1 MPSVAETID
10 AYVAAWAETD
20 ADKRRALIERAWA
33 ADGSYV
39 DPIADIEGRDALSE
53 MIAGFH
59 AQSPGST
66 IVKTSGIDQHH
77 DKIRFA
83 WAMRGADGKTM
94 LEGIDVGEV
103 DADGKLALIVG
114 FWGAPPEG

>member
-1 MPSVAETID
+1 MASVAEVV
-10 AYVAAWAETD
+10 AEYVAAWGETD
-20 ADKRRALIERAWA
+20 AEKRQALIERAWA
-33 ADGSYV
+33 EDGSYV
-39 DPIADIEGRDALSE
+39 DPVADIEGRGALSE
-53 MIAGFH
+53 LIAGFH

-83 WAMRGADGKTM
+83 WAMRGADGKTL

-103 DADGKLALIVG
+103 APDGKLALIVG